1 MRAQLSGGAG
11 AKIRI
16 DPRKSHAQI
25 GFVACPLVCRGNAV
39 SRVRGKTSS
48 PSQDHDHRTR
58 RPKCGYLAPHSRFL
72 LGQITPRLSED
83 HITRSYWP
91 RDFSADARVAFRRP
105 GVKIDNYDTL
115 SLTTHCLWLA
125 CLWLASQSAREVDK
139 SPSRTATSRLGLLAP
154 RERLTPR
161 EHLTP
166 RDISSEA
173 NSNRCG
179 DSDAQNLRT
188 HQRNS

>member
-11 AKIRI
+11 ATIRI
-16 DPRKSHAQI
+16 DPRRSHAQTC
-25 GFVACPLVCRGNAV
+25 FVACPLVCRGNAV
-39 SRVRGKTSS
+39 ARVRGKASS
-48 PSQDHDHRTR
+48 PSQDHDGRTR

-72 LGQITPRLSED
+72 LGQITPRLSDD

-91 RDFSADARVAFRRP
+91 RDFFCRCAGRIPNTMDENRQLRLNCPWS
-105 GVKIDNYDTL
+105 T
-115 SLTTHCLWLA
+115 SLLG
-125 CLWLASQSAREVDK
+125 ASDGSEVDK

-179 DSDAQNLRT
+179 DSDAEILRT
-188 HQRNS
+188 HQHNS